1 MSFKTFRKK
10 NKTKNKNKNKTFK
23 QRGGFER
30 ALAISLKD
38 IDNNKQDQLACI
50 LRDNP
55 TLQNFAVD
63 IFYDVL
69 SKIKSCL
76 SPSDNPNT
84 FNDLIKIN
92 IIQTMDD
99 KNVITNIGFTPGEAD
114 RILEAFNRNKK
125 AFIDLDILKRKIHA
139 TTTSLTRLNNPTFQ
153 SLYIRNDP
161 ELFDEFLNK
170 LRQIFNLPESF
181 TKDEF
186 LTIYNNDTESN
197 PAKKAAFDMLIV
209 KILHTS
215 NNVLGAIQLNY
226 GREIF
231 TRVDRP
237 RDFTKTSEEV
247 GPCFDDIID
256 TSNQIYGVA
265 NFLDTNNTF
274 VQSIFNL
281 YGRRLIGGL
290 SGSAYY
296 LFFLITKILKY
307 PYDKKSTLSKIL
319 CLAVMDY
326 VPLWHSLEEILI
338 TYSVEFKKYGF
349 PEYTMD
355 KDPVEYFKL
364 VVSRAS
370 LEDVRPREVTS
381 FA

>member
-1 MSFKTFRKK
+1 MGFKTFRKK
-10 NKTKNKNKNKTFK
+10 NKNKNKTLK

-30 ALAISLKD
+30 ALTISLKD
-38 IDNNKQDQLACI
+38 IDNTKQDQLACI

-76 SPSDNPNT
+76 SASDNPNT
-84 FNDLIKIN
+84 FNDLIKKN

-114 RILEAFNRNKK
+114 KILEAFSTGKK
-125 AFIDLDILKRKIHA
+125 AFIDLDILKKKIHA

-161 ELFDEFLNK
+161 ELFNEFLNK

-181 TKDEF
+181 TKEDF
-186 LTIYNNDTESN
+186 LKIYNNDTTEN
-197 PAKKAAFDMLIV
+197 PPKKAAFDMLIV

-237 RDFTKTSEEV
+237 RDFTKTSEQV
-247 GPCFDDIID
+247 GLCFNDIID
-256 TSNQIYGVA
+256 DTTDKIYGVA

-274 VQSIFNL
+274 VQSIFDF

-307 PYDKKSTLSKIL
+307 PYDKKSILSKIL

-349 PEYTMD
+349 PEYTMNE
-355 KDPVEYFKL
+355 DPVEYFKL

-370 LEDVRPREVTS
+370 LEDLRGREVTS